1 MFAAQKNR
9 GKQFYWLLLTGFSL
23 TIGAVGQGTF
33 IYDQQSAIEGVI
45 GESGGIL
52 QSNQPFGQSFTP
64 TFSSINFIRL
74 WLADGLP
81 GNGLGATVF
90 INLRTNSISGPIL
103 ASTIPVSMPDGFG
116 VGSRGYTNFFFPAD
130 ISLSPGVTYFF
141 QVVAASGGD
150 LWSAGGDTSY
160 HYAGGTM
167 FINGAPPRF
176 TDSDLWFRE
185 GIVVPEPS
193 SFVLL
198 IGSSAFCLVCRKQ
211 FKKRSSA

>member
-33 IYDQQSAIEGVI
+33 IYDQQSADETVLAGEG
-45 GESGGIL
+45 GGIL

-103 ASTIPVSMPDGFG
+103 ASTI
-116 VGSRGYTNFFFPAD
+116 
-130 ISLSPGVTYFF
+130 
-141 QVVAASGGD
+141 
-150 LWSAGGDTSY
+150 
-160 HYAGGTM
+160 
-167 FINGAPPRF
+167 
-176 TDSDLWFRE
+176 
-185 GIVVPEPS
+185 
-193 SFVLL
+193 
-198 IGSSAFCLVCRKQ
+198 
-211 FKKRSSA
+211 